1 MHVRRW
7 TTRAAVTAGAL
18 ALTATMTATASAG
31 TVSTPPAASPATSAA
46 ASPAAS
52 PATAASTSITSTTTA
67 STAGTTHAPRTTDL
81 TAAGLA
87 GIDYATWQR
96 DVTAALATARP
107 YVEQRT
113 AGASGE
119 RLAMVLDID
128 NTSLETDFHYFWEYP
143 TPAVAQVL
151 DLVRYADSRGVD
163 IFFVTARPDIIGSLT
178 SYNLKKAG
186 FPVDGLY
193 VRSLPDLFDEV
204 SAYKTGKRKEIE
216 AKGYTIIANVGNRP
230 SDLSGGHAER
240 TFKLP
245 DYGGKLS

>member
-7 TTRAAVTAGAL
+7 TTRAAVSAAAL
-18 ALTATMTATASAG
+18 ALTTSMSATAAAGTASAAPR
-31 TVSTPPAASPATSAA
+31 TVAPASV
-46 ASPAAS
+46 
-52 PATAASTSITSTTTA
+52 
-67 STAGTTHAPRTTDL
+67 TTHAPQRSDL

-107 YVEQRT
+107 YIEQRT
-113 AGASGE
+113 AGASGQ

-143 TPAVAQVL
+143 TPAVRQVR

-163 IFFVTARPDIIGSLT
+163 VFFVTARPDIIESLT
-178 SYNLKKAG
+178 SYNLRKAG
-186 FPVDGLY
+186 YPVDGLY
-193 VRSLPDLFDEV
+193 VRSLPDLFEEV
-204 SAYKTGKRKEIE
+204 SAYKTGKRAEIE

-230 SDLSGGHAER
+230 SDLVGGHAER

-245 DYGGKLS
+245 DYDGKLS

>member
-1 MHVRRW
+1 MRVRRW
-7 TTRAAVTAGAL
+7 TTRAAVSAAAL
-18 ALTATMTATASAG
+18 ALTTSMTATASAH
-31 TVSTPPAASPATSAA
+31 TVSAAPR
-46 ASPAAS
+46 
-52 PATAASTSITSTTTA
+52 TAAPA
-67 STAGTTHAPRTTDL
+67 SVTTHAPQRSDL

-107 YVEQRT
+107 YIEQRT
-113 AGASGE
+113 AGASGQ
-119 RLAMVLDID
+119 RLAMVLDVD

-143 TPAVAQVL
+143 TPAVRQVR

-163 IFFVTARPDIIGSLT
+163 IFFVTARPDIIEALT
-178 SYNLKKAG
+178 SYNLRKAG
-186 FPVDGLY
+186 YPVDGLY

-204 SAYKTGKRKEIE
+204 SAYKTGKRAEIE

-230 SDLSGGHAER
+230 SDLVGGHAER

-245 DYGGKLS
+245 DYDGKLS